1 MAGNPNVRRCVLE
14 TFGVIMHVALG
25 VRLSPIIEVEGGQ
38 VMHNHGRLKVFARS
52 WPILAVFLIS
62 CAGRDARSTPPVPPT
77 PAYERDFLENRIAH
91 QRAAI
96 EMAQAC
102 VQKAQRDPLKQFCS
116 TLIDTEAR
124 ESKQLQSWLNQWY
137 AVSAAPGARERT
149 TEGYRNFMAA
159 MRTATGA
166 EFESRFL
173 GMRLHHHEGVRES
186 QECQT
191 RAVHRELQSLCA
203 TMVEEQEREIKQMS
217 AWICEWFRDCVER

>member
-1 MAGNPNVRRCVLE
+1 MYL
-14 TFGVIMHVALG
+14 
-25 VRLSPIIEVEGGQ
+25 
-38 VMHNHGRLKVFARS
+38 GRLK
-52 WPILAVFLIS
+52 ILAGSWALFAIFLIS
-62 CAGRDARSTPPVPPT
+62 CAGRYSRSTAPLPPT

-91 QRAAI
+91 QQAAI

-124 ESKQLQSWLNQWY
+124 ESKQLQSWLSQWHG
-137 AVSAAPGARERT
+137 VSAAPSGRERA

-159 MRTATGA
+159 MRTATGS
-166 EFESRFL
+166 EFENRFL
-173 GMRLHHHEGVRES
+173 SGMRLHHHEGVRES
-186 QECQT
+186 QECQK
-191 RAVHRELQSLCA
+191 RAVHQELQSLCA